1 MAAMQKASAYLAIGA
16 IVTGAAVGPIQKG
29 FEVLRTALT
38 ELTTTAD
45 AVGGSTDSGA
55 TTGPTIPK

>member
-45 AVGGSTDSGA
+45 TVGGTTATD
-55 TTGPTIPK
+55 TQTQPTVPK